1 MFNFNN
7 KDTADVFFVQIEH
20 ISLFPSVSFVDFEQ
34 LNVCRIRI
42 FKL

>member
-1 MFNFNN
+1 MFNVNN
-7 KDTADVFFVQIEH
+7 KDVFFVQIEH